1 MIMEYKFIET
11 NEDVYQKMK
20 EIRINIIR
28 LHNRFC
34 STHIDENV
42 DSAEYMIDVFDDCRS
57 EFSDVIMIM
66 LQLEGSLDLYR
77 NRPKSELLKNLDQLA
92 QQLQCAME
100 KYS

>member
-1 MIMEYKFIET
+1 MIMKYKFIET
-11 NEDVYQKMK
+11 NEDVFEKMR

-34 STHIDENV
+34 STHIDENT
-42 DSAEYMIDVFDDCRS
+42 DSGEYMLDVFDDCRS

-92 QQLQCAME
+92 QQLQKAME